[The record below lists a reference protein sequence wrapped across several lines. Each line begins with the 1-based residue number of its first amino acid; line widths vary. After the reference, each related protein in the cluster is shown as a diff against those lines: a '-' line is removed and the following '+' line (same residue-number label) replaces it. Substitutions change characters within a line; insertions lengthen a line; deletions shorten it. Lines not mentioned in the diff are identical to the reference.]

1 MNAKYEC
8 VMIKWHALSF
18 Y

>member
-8 VMIKWHALSF
+8 GMIKWHALSF